1 MMPMDLEQGGK
12 EEMTP
17 RISATVSLTRDEI
30 VHLYSGGVLNV
41 RIKGKEAEA
50 SIELS
55 SSDAPPGR
63 ATRIRFRTITAD

>member
-1 MMPMDLEQGGK
+1 
-12 EEMTP
+12 MTP

-41 RIKGKEAEA
+41 SIKGKETEA

-55 SSDAPPGR
+55 SSDAPPRR
-63 ATRIRFRTITAD
+63 ATRIRFKTITAD